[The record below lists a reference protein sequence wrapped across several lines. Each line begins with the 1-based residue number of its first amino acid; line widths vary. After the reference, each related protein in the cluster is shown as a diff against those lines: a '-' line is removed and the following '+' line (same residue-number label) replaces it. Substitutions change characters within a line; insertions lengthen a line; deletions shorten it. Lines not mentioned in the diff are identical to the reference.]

1 MKLLNKYMLLISVV
15 FMSCASGTQEIEL
28 SIRYNQIG
36 YTANRPKLI
45 SVVSNNEFDK
55 VSYIIKDASGKEIMS
70 GETGKGLLWKDSG
83 EYVSILDVSSIN
95 NEGEYEVLIGENKVR
110 YKLLNNPYGD
120 LSQALFKYY
129 YLNRCSIE
137 LEEKYAGQWKRPAG
151 LNDDIVKIHS
161 SAATKERPEGTVIS
175 GSKGWFDA
183 GDYNKYVSN
192 SGIST
197 YTLLSAFEN
206 YSEYYGSKEFN
217 IPESGNNLP
226 DVLDEVIWNLD
237 WMLSMQDPFDGGV
250 YHKLTGL
257 KFSGAIMPHEYDL
270 ERYVVK
276 KSTSAALNLAAV
288 AAIASRVFSQFEA
301 KKDYS
306 VKLLKAS
313 KKAYEWA
320 KKHPEDYFR
329 NPEGVRTGQYEDDD
343 LFGEFQ
349 WAAVELLI
357 TTKDESYSKDIQI
370 DKISNEV
377 PWWQDASALSLYSI
391 TKHSTSLDK
400 FIDVNLAKK
409 KFLDQ
414 ASELKNRIET
424 EPMRVA
430 MKGKDYVWG
439 SNGVAGNQLMYLMKA
454 YEVTNDIDYLNA
466 VFVGLDYFLG
476 RNGVG
481 TTYITGQGIISPKF
495 PHHRT
500 SEADKIK
507 EPVPGMVV
515 GGPQPGQQ
523 DKCEYFSKMPAKSY
537 SDTWCSYASNEVTIN
552 WNAPLVY
559 VVNAL
564 QYYQTKNFK

>member
-1 MKLLNKYMLLISVV
+1 MKLLNKYILLLSIV
-15 FMSCASGTQEIEL
+15 FVSCTSGTNEVDL

-36 YTANRPKLI
+36 YAVNRPKLI
-45 SVVSNNEFDK
+45 SIVSNNEFDK
-55 VSYIIKDASGKEIMS
+55 VSYVINDTEGVEVMS
-70 GETGKGLLWKDSG
+70 GETDKGLLWEDSG
-83 EYVSILDVSSIN
+83 EYVAIIDASSIN
-95 NEGEYEVLIGENKVR
+95 KEGEYKVFIGQNKIRFKVL
-110 YKLLNNPYGD
+110 YNPYDD
-120 LSQALFKYY
+120 LSNLVFKYY

-137 LEEKYAGQWKRPAG
+137 LEEKYAGKWKRPTG
-151 LNDDIVKIHS
+151 LNDDVVKIHS
-161 SAATKERPEGTVIS
+161 SAATKQRPEGTVIS

-183 GDYNKYVSN
+183 GDYNKYLPT

-206 YSEYYGSKEFN
+206 YSEYYSAKEFN
-217 IPESGNNLP
+217 IPESGNDLP
-226 DVLDEVIWNLD
+226 DILDEVIWNLD

-288 AAIASRVFSQFEA
+288 AAIAARVFSRFES
-301 KKDYS
+301 KKEYS
-306 VKLLKAS
+306 KKLLEAS
-313 KKAYEWA
+313 KKAYGWA
-320 KKHPEDYFR
+320 KENPEDYFR

-349 WAAVELLI
+349 WAAAELLI
-357 TTKDESYSKDIQI
+357 TTKEESYSKDIQI
-370 DKISNEV
+370 NKISNEV

-391 TKHSTSLDK
+391 IKHKASLKK
-400 FIDVNLAKK
+400 FVDVNLAEK

-439 SNGVAGNQLMYLMKA
+439 SNGVAGNQLMYLIKA
-454 YEVTNDIDYLNA
+454 YEVTNDVAYLNA
-466 VFVGLDYFLG
+466 TFIGIDYFLG

-481 TTYITGQGIISPKF
+481 TFYITGLGEMSPKF

-500 SEADKIK
+500 SEADGIK

-523 DKCEYFSKMPAKSY
+523 DKCVYFSKTPAKSY

-559 VVNAL
+559 VVNAF
-564 QYYQTKNFK
+564 QYYQTKKFK